1 MIGRRTC
8 RVFVRATSANSSPA
22 KTFQSML
29 TDRFVLPGHGAIMT
43 RERDECICICVCGCS
58 LPDRSLGTSEI
69 QLPVVSYASG
79 APVQSE
85 PLTVLQSVFEAP
97 LRKDLMH
104 RCDTHMRVY

>member
-1 MIGRRTC
+1 M
-8 RVFVRATSANSSPA
+8 
-22 KTFQSML
+22 
-29 TDRFVLPGHGAIMT
+29 
-43 RERDECICICVCGCS
+43 
-58 LPDRSLGTSEI
+58 

-104 RCDTHMRVY
+104 RCANICVMC